1 MERQRQAT
9 DRRGHLWKALKEKPL
24 KVGVDA
30 RLLCLPPTG
39 IGRYAAELCNHLC
52 HREVEVFC
60 YLPGPLSSA
69 YALDQRI
76 KVRAGRGGG
85 ELPKILWSQTLLPD
99 WAARDAV
106 DVLWGTSHRLP
117 FRLQATIGR
126 VVTIHDMV
134 WRKYP
139 QTMRKSTLWAERIFM
154 PAAVRSADRVI
165 ADSHSTVADLRSAF
179 PRCANKIRIV
189 YPGAGVEHHG
199 TTADC
204 DRLAELGISRP
215 FFLFVGTLEPR
226 KNLERLIA
234 AYALVPRELR
244 KESQMVIVGGQGWG
258 GLQLSRWIGLNGLT
272 GDVVS
277 TGYVTDAQLSQLY
290 ARARFLAMP
299 SLYEGFGFPVL
310 EAMACGT
317 PALISGVSS
326 LPEVGGDAVVVVDP
340 LDEASIA
347 KGLIDLLT
355 GPRRDEFALRSKT
368 QARRFSWDKAAA
380 EVEAVFCEALQE
392 RVHSRQR

>member
-9 DRRGHLWKALKEKPL
+9 DRRGHFWKALKEKPL

-39 IGRYAAELCNHLC
+39 IGRYASELCNHLC

-69 YALDQRI
+69 YALDKRI
-76 KVRAGRGGG
+76 KVRAGRGVG

-117 FRLQATIGR
+117 FRLQATIRR

-139 QTMRKSTLWAERIFM
+139 QTMRRSTLWAERIFM
-154 PAAVRSADRVI
+154 PPAVRSASRVI
-165 ADSHSTVADLRSAF
+165 ADSHSTAADLRSAF
-179 PRCANKIRIV
+179 PRCADKIRIV

-199 TTADC
+199 NTADF
-204 DRLAELGISRP
+204 DHLAELGISRP

-258 GLQLSRWIGLNGLT
+258 GLQLSRWIGLHGLT

-277 TGYVTDAQLSQLY
+277 TGYVTDVQLTQLY
-290 ARARFLAMP
+290 ASARFLAMP

-355 GPRRDEFALRSKT
+355 GPRRDELALRSKT
-368 QARRFSWDKAAA
+368 QARRFSWAKAAA

-392 RVHSRQR
+392 CVHSRQR

>member
-1 MERQRQAT
+1 MRENS
-9 DRRGHLWKALKEKPL
+9 L

-52 HREVEVFC
+52 RREVEVFC

-76 KVRAGRGGG
+76 KVRVGRGGG

-106 DVLWGTSHRLP
+106 TVLWGTSHRLP
-117 FRLQATIGR
+117 LRLQAGIGR

-134 WRKYP
+134 WRRYP
-139 QTMRKSTLWAERIFM
+139 QTMRKSTLWAERMFM
-154 PAAVRSADRVI
+154 PPAMRSADRVI
-165 ADSHSTVADLRSAF
+165 ADSQSTATDLRSAF
-179 PRCANKIRIV
+179 PSCADKIRVV

-199 TTADC
+199 NAVGF

-244 KESQMVIVGGQGWG
+244 KETQMAIVGGQGWG
-258 GLQLSRWIGLNGLT
+258 GLQLSRWIGLNGLA

-310 EAMACGT
+310 EAMARGT

-326 LPEVGGDAVVVVDP
+326 LPEVGGDAVVEVDP

-347 KGLIDLLT
+347 SGLIDLLS
-355 GPRRDEFALRSKT
+355 GPRRDELALRSKT
-368 QARRFSWDKAAA
+368 QAKKFSWDKAAA
-380 EVEAVFCEALQE
+380 EVEAVFREVLRE

>member
-1 MERQRQAT
+1 MPINKER
-9 DRRGHLWKALKEKPL
+9 L

-39 IGRYAAELCNHLC
+39 IGRYTAELCNHLC
-52 HREVEVFC
+52 RRGLQVMC
-60 YLPGPLSSA
+60 YLPGPLSAA
-69 YALDQRI
+69 YSLDQRI
-76 KVRAGRGGG
+76 QVRAGRGGG

-99 WAARDAV
+99 WAARDAL

-139 QTMRKSTLWAERIFM
+139 QTMKKSTLWAERVFM
-154 PAAVRSADRVI
+154 PPAMRLADRVI
-165 ADSHSTVADLRSAF
+165 ADSQSTAADLRSAF
-179 PRCANKIRIV
+179 PRCAGKIRVV

-199 TTADC
+199 NTGDFDHLAD
-204 DRLAELGISRP
+204 LGISRP

-244 KESQMVIVGGQGWG
+244 KEAQMVIVGGQGWG

-277 TGYVTDAQLSQLY
+277 TGYVTDAQLSELY

-355 GPRRDEFALRSKT
+355 GPRRDELALRSKT
-368 QARRFSWDKAAA
+368 QARRFSWAKAAA

>member
-1 MERQRQAT
+1 MQIENKR
-9 DRRGHLWKALKEKPL
+9 L

-30 RLLCLPPTG
+30 RLLCLPLTG
-39 IGRYAAELCNHLC
+39 IGRYAAELCNNLC

-69 YALDQRI
+69 YALDKRI
-76 KVRAGRGGG
+76 KVRAGRGVG

-139 QTMRKSTLWAERIFM
+139 QTMRRSTLWAERIFM
-154 PAAVRSADRVI
+154 PPAVRSASRVI
-165 ADSHSTVADLRSAF
+165 ADSHSTAADLRSAF
-179 PRCANKIRIV
+179 PRCADKIRIV

-199 TTADC
+199 TTADF

-277 TGYVTDAQLSQLY
+277 TGYVTDVQLTQLY

-355 GPRRDEFALRSKT
+355 GPRRDELALRSKT
-368 QARRFSWDKAAA
+368 QARRFSWAKAAA
-380 EVEAVFCEALQE
+380 EVEVVFCEALQE

>member
-1 MERQRQAT
+1 LRENS
-9 DRRGHLWKALKEKPL
+9 L

-52 HREVEVFC
+52 RREVEVFC

-106 DVLWGTSHRLP
+106 TVLWGTSHRLP
-117 FRLQATIGR
+117 LRLQAGIGR

-134 WRKYP
+134 WRRYP
-139 QTMRKSTLWAERIFM
+139 QTMRKSTLWAERVFM
-154 PAAVRSADRVI
+154 PPAMRSADRVI
-165 ADSHSTVADLRSAF
+165 ADSQSTATDLRSAF
-179 PRCANKIRIV
+179 PSCADKIRVV

-199 TTADC
+199 NAVGF
-204 DRLAELGISRP
+204 DRLAELGIIRP

-244 KESQMVIVGGQGWG
+244 KETQMVIVGGQGWG
-258 GLQLSRWIGLNGLT
+258 GLQL
-272 GDVVS
+272 
-277 TGYVTDAQLSQLY
+277 
-290 ARARFLAMP
+290 
-299 SLYEGFGFPVL
+299 
-310 EAMACGT
+310 
-317 PALISGVSS
+317 
-326 LPEVGGDAVVVVDP
+326 
-340 LDEASIA
+340 
-347 KGLIDLLT
+347 
-355 GPRRDEFALRSKT
+355 
-368 QARRFSWDKAAA
+368 
-380 EVEAVFCEALQE
+380 
-392 RVHSRQR
+392 

>member
-1 MERQRQAT
+1 M
-9 DRRGHLWKALKEKPL
+9 KEKPI

-52 HREVEVFC
+52 RREVEVSC

-139 QTMRKSTLWAERIFM
+139 QTMKKSTLWAERIFM
-154 PAAVRSADRVI
+154 PPAMRLADRVI
-165 ADSHSTVADLRSAF
+165 ADSQSTAVDLRSAF
-179 PRCANKIRIV
+179 PRCADKIRVV
-189 YPGAGVEHHG
+189 YPGAGFEQHKI
-199 TTADC
+199 TT
-204 DRLAELGISRP
+204 DRNTLPELGIVRP

-226 KNLERLIA
+226 KNLERLIS
-234 AYALVPRELR
+234 AYAIIPPELR
-244 KESQMVIVGGQGWG
+244 KEAQMVIVGGQGWG
-258 GLQLSRWIGLNGLT
+258 GLELSRWISFRGLADDILA
-272 GDVVS
+272 
-277 TGYVTDAQLSQLY
+277 TGYVTDTQLSELY

-347 KGLIDLLT
+347 KGLIYLLT
-355 GPRRDEFALRSKT
+355 GSRRDELALRSKT

-380 EVEAVFCEALQE
+380 EVEAVFREAAQE
-392 RVHSRQR
+392 RTNLKRR

>member
-1 MERQRQAT
+1 MRENS
-9 DRRGHLWKALKEKPL
+9 L

-52 HREVEVFC
+52 RREVEVFC

-76 KVRAGRGGG
+76 KVRVGRGGG

-106 DVLWGTSHRLP
+106 TVLWGTSHRLP
-117 FRLQATIGR
+117 LRLQAGIGR
-126 VVTIHDMV
+126 VVTNHDMV
-134 WRKYP
+134 WRRYP
-139 QTMRKSTLWAERIFM
+139 QTMRKSTLWAERMFM
-154 PAAVRSADRVI
+154 PPAMRSADRVI
-165 ADSHSTVADLRSAF
+165 ADSQSTATDLRSAF
-179 PRCANKIRIV
+179 PSCADKIRVV

-199 TTADC
+199 NAVGF

-244 KESQMVIVGGQGWG
+244 KETQMAIVGGQGWG
-258 GLQLSRWIGLNGLT
+258 GLQLSRWIGLNGLA

-310 EAMACGT
+310 EAMARGT

-326 LPEVGGDAVVVVDP
+326 LPEVGGDAVVEVDP

-347 KGLIDLLT
+347 SGLIDLLS
-355 GPRRDEFALRSKT
+355 GPRRDELALRSKT
-368 QARRFSWDKAAA
+368 QAKKFSWDKAAA
-380 EVEAVFCEALQE
+380 EVEAVFREVLRE

>member
-1 MERQRQAT
+1 MQIENKR
-9 DRRGHLWKALKEKPL
+9 L

-30 RLLCLPPTG
+30 RLLCLPLTG
-39 IGRYAAELCNHLC
+39 IGRYAAELCNHLV
-52 HREVEVFC
+52 HREVEVVC
-60 YLPGPLSSA
+60 YLPGPVSSA

-117 FRLQATIGR
+117 FRLQATIRR

-139 QTMRKSTLWAERIFM
+139 QTMRRSTLWAERIFM
-154 PAAVRSADRVI
+154 PPAVRSASRVI
-165 ADSHSTVADLRSAF
+165 ADSHSTAADLRSAF
-179 PRCANKIRIV
+179 PRCADKIRIV

-199 TTADC
+199 TTADF

-277 TGYVTDAQLSQLY
+277 TGYVTDVQLTQLY

-355 GPRRDEFALRSKT
+355 GPRRDELALRSKT
-368 QARRFSWDKAAA
+368 QARRFSWAKAAA
-380 EVEAVFCEALQE
+380 EVEVVFCEALQE

>member
-1 MERQRQAT
+1 M
-9 DRRGHLWKALKEKPL
+9 KEKPI

-39 IGRYAAELCNHLC
+39 IGRYAAELCNYLV
-52 HREVEVFC
+52 HREVEVVC

-85 ELPKILWSQTLLPD
+85 ELRKILWSQTLLPD
-99 WAARDAV
+99 WAASDAV

-139 QTMRKSTLWAERIFM
+139 QTMRRSTLWAERIFM
-154 PAAVRSADRVI
+154 PPAVRSASRVI
-165 ADSHSTVADLRSAF
+165 ADSHSTAADLRSAF
-179 PRCANKIRIV
+179 PRCADKIRIV

-199 TTADC
+199 NTADF
-204 DRLAELGISRP
+204 DHLAVLGISRP

-244 KESQMVIVGGQGWG
+244 KEAQMVIVGGQGWG

-277 TGYVTDAQLSQLY
+277 TGYVTDVQLTQLY

-355 GPRRDEFALRSKT
+355 GPRRDELALRSKT
-368 QARRFSWDKAAA
+368 QARRFSWAKAAA
-380 EVEAVFCEALQE
+380 EVEVVFREALQE

>member
-1 MERQRQAT
+1 MRENS
-9 DRRGHLWKALKEKPL
+9 L

-52 HREVEVFC
+52 RREVEVFC
-60 YLPGPLSSA
+60 SLPGPLSSA

-76 KVRAGRGGG
+76 KVRVGRGGG

-106 DVLWGTSHRLP
+106 TVLWGTSHRLP
-117 FRLQATIGR
+117 LRLQAGIGR

-134 WRKYP
+134 WRRYP
-139 QTMRKSTLWAERIFM
+139 QTMRKSTLWAERMFM
-154 PAAVRSADRVI
+154 PPAMRSADRVI
-165 ADSHSTVADLRSAF
+165 ADSQSTATDLRSAF
-179 PRCANKIRIV
+179 PSCADKIRVV

-199 TTADC
+199 NAVGF

-244 KESQMVIVGGQGWG
+244 KETQMAIVGGQGWG
-258 GLQLSRWIGLNGLT
+258 GLQLSRWIGLNGLA

-310 EAMACGT
+310 EAMARGT

-326 LPEVGGDAVVVVDP
+326 LPEVGGDAVVEVDP

-347 KGLIDLLT
+347 SGLIDLLS
-355 GPRRDEFALRSKT
+355 GPRRDELALRSKT
-368 QARRFSWDKAAA
+368 QAKKFSWDKAAA
-380 EVEAVFCEALQE
+380 EVEAVFREVLRE

>member
-1 MERQRQAT
+1 M
-9 DRRGHLWKALKEKPL
+9 
-24 KVGVDA
+24 GVDA
-30 RLLCLPPTG
+30 RLLCLPLTG
-39 IGRYAAELCNHLC
+39 IGRYAAELCNHLV
-52 HREVEVFC
+52 HREVEVVC

-76 KVRAGRGGG
+76 KVRAGRGVG

-117 FRLQATIGR
+117 FRLQATIRR

-139 QTMRKSTLWAERIFM
+139 QTMRRSTLWAERIFM
-154 PAAVRSADRVI
+154 PPAVRSASRVI
-165 ADSHSTVADLRSAF
+165 ADSHSTAADLRSAF
-179 PRCANKIRIV
+179 PRCADKIRIV

-199 TTADC
+199 TTADF

-277 TGYVTDAQLSQLY
+277 TGYVTDVQLTQLY

-355 GPRRDEFALRSKT
+355 GPRRDELALRSKT
-368 QARRFSWDKAAA
+368 QARRFSWAKAAA
-380 EVEAVFCEALQE
+380 EVEVVFCEALQE

>member
-1 MERQRQAT
+1 
-9 DRRGHLWKALKEKPL
+9 LKEKPI

-52 HREVEVFC
+52 RREVDVFC

-76 KVRAGRGGG
+76 KVRVGRGGG
-85 ELPKILWSQTLLPD
+85 ELTKILWSQTLLPD

-117 FRLQATIGR
+117 FRLRATIGR

-139 QTMRKSTLWAERIFM
+139 QTMKKSTLWAERIFM
-154 PAAVRSADRVI
+154 SPAMRLADRVI
-165 ADSHSTVADLRSAF
+165 ADSQSTAADLQSAF
-179 PRCANKIRIV
+179 PRCADKIRIV
-189 YPGAGVEHHG
+189 YPGAGVEHQG
-199 TTADC
+199 NTADV
-204 DRLAELGISRP
+204 DHLAELGINRP

-226 KNLERLIA
+226 KNLERLVS
-234 AYALVPRELR
+234 AYAIIPSELR
-244 KESQMVIVGGQGWG
+244 KEAQMVIVGGQGWG
-258 GLQLSRWIGLNGLT
+258 GLELSRWISLRGLADDT
-272 GDVVS
+272 VV
-277 TGYVTDAQLSQLY
+277 TGYVTDTQLSELY

-310 EAMACGT
+310 EAMARGT

-355 GPRRDEFALRSKT
+355 GPRRDELALRSKT

-380 EVEAVFCEALQE
+380 EVEAVFCEAFQE

>member
-1 MERQRQAT
+1 MRENS
-9 DRRGHLWKALKEKPL
+9 L

-52 HREVEVFC
+52 RREVEVFC

-76 KVRAGRGGG
+76 KVRVGRGGG

-106 DVLWGTSHRLP
+106 TVLWGTSHRLP
-117 FRLQATIGR
+117 LRLQAGIGR

-134 WRKYP
+134 WRRYP
-139 QTMRKSTLWAERIFM
+139 QTMRTSTLWAERMFM
-154 PAAVRSADRVI
+154 PPAMRSADRVI
-165 ADSHSTVADLRSAF
+165 ADSQSTATDLRSAF
-179 PRCANKIRIV
+179 PSCADKIRVV

-199 TTADC
+199 NAVGF

-244 KESQMVIVGGQGWG
+244 KETQMAIVGGQGWG
-258 GLQLSRWIGLNGLT
+258 GLQLSRWIGLNGLA

-310 EAMACGT
+310 EAMARGT

-326 LPEVGGDAVVVVDP
+326 LPEVGGDAVVEVDP

-347 KGLIDLLT
+347 SGLIDLLS
-355 GPRRDEFALRSKT
+355 GPRRDELALRSKT
-368 QARRFSWDKAAA
+368 QAKKFSWDKAAA
-380 EVEAVFCEALQE
+380 EVEAVFREVLRE